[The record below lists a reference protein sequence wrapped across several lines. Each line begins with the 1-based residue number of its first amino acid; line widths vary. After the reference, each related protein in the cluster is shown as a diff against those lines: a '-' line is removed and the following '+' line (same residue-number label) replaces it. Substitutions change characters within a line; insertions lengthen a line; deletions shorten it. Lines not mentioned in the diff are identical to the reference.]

1 MRISA
6 LAVVCTYLAP
16 LIVVACSDGKPS
28 GEPGVVP
35 VTAWFHTGQ
44 QPERDTIE
52 AQVARF
58 NSSQHTIR
66 VVLTHIPE
74 GSYNGQV
81 QAAALARDLP
91 DVLELDG
98 PFLFNYAWQGH
109 LRPLDDLLLDALRA
123 DLLPSIVAQ
132 GTYRGRLYALGT
144 FDSGLGLFGSRRA
157 LSTVGARIPRGPED
171 AWSINEFTALLER
184 LARNDPDG
192 AVLDLK
198 LNYPGEWFT
207 YAFSPILQSAGGD
220 LIDRA
225 ELVAQGMLNGPAS
238 VFALETLQSWI
249 VDGYVDPNVD
259 DAAFTYR
266 RVALSWSGHW
276 DYRRYRDALGD
287 DLVVLPLPDFGR
299 GSRSGQG
306 SWVWAI
312 SSRSPRFEAAVTFL
326 HFLLRP
332 EEVLAMAV
340 ANAAV
345 PGTHTAA
352 AQSELYAEGGDARLF
367 YTQLTEGISVPRPRT
382 PAYPIITSAFQE
394 AFTAIR
400 AGESVQAAL
409 DVAAALIDEDIR
421 DNRGYR
427 ER

>member
-1 MRISA
+1 
-6 LAVVCTYLAP
+6 
-16 LIVVACSDGKPS
+16 VAQ
-28 GEPGVVP
+28 

-44 QPERDTIE
+44 QAERDTIE

-58 NSSQHTIR
+58 NSGQDTIR

-81 QAAALARDLP
+81 QAAALAGDLP

-109 LRPLDDLLLDALRA
+109 LRPLDDLLPDTIRA
-123 DLLPSIVAQ
+123 DLLPSILAQ
-132 GTYRGRLYALGT
+132 GTYRGRLYAVGT
-144 FDSGLGLFGSRRA
+144 FDSGLGLFGNLRA
-157 LSTVGARIPRGPED
+157 LRRVGARTPRASED
-171 AWSINEFTALLER
+171 AWSAQEFNALLQL
-184 LARNDPDG
+184 LASNDPDG

-207 YAFSPILQSAGGD
+207 YAFSPIIQSAGGD

-225 ELVAQGMLNGPAS
+225 ALIAHGTLNGRAS

-259 DAAFTYR
+259 DAAFISQ
-266 RVALSWSGHW
+266 RVSLSWSGHW
-276 DYRRYRDALGD
+276 DQRRYRDALGD
-287 DLVVLPLPDFGR
+287 DLVLLPLPDFGR

-312 SSRSPRFEAAVTFL
+312 TSRSPRFEAAAAFL
-326 HFLLRP
+326 RFLLTP
-332 EEVLAMAV
+332 EEVLAMAA
-340 ANAAV
+340 ANSAV
-345 PGTHTAA
+345 PGTHSAA

-367 YTQLTEGISVPRPRT
+367 YMQLTEEVSVPRPRT
-382 PAYPIITSAFQE
+382 PAYPMITSAFQE
-394 AFTAIR
+394 AFTAVR
-400 AGESVQAAL
+400 SGESVQAAL
-409 DVAAALIDEDIR
+409 DAAAALIDEDIR

-427 ER
+427 DR

>member
-1 MRISA
+1 MRNSTSA
-6 LAVVCTYLAP
+6 GACTHLAL
-16 LIVVACSDGKPS
+16 LIVAACSDGKSS
-28 GEPGVVP
+28 GESGVVQ

-44 QPERDTIE
+44 QAERDTIE

-58 NSSQHTIR
+58 NSRQDTIR

-109 LRPLDDLLLDALRA
+109 LRPLDHLLPDALRS
-123 DLLPSIVAQ
+123 DLLPSIIAQ
-132 GTYRGRLYALGT
+132 GSYRGRLYALGT

-157 LSTVGARIPRGPED
+157 LRTVGARIPRSPED
-171 AWSINEFTALLER
+171 AWSVSEFTALLGQ
-184 LARNDPDG
+184 LARNDPDR

-207 YAFSPILQSAGGD
+207 YAFSPVLQSAGGD

-225 ELVAQGMLNGPAS
+225 ELVAQGTLNGPAS
-238 VFALETLQSWI
+238 VFALETLQAWI

-259 DAAFTYR
+259 DTAFTSR

-276 DYRRYRDALGD
+276 DYRRYRDTLGD

-312 SSRSPRFEAAVTFL
+312 TSRSPRIESAAAFL
-326 HFLLRP
+326 RFLLRP
-332 EEVLAMAV
+332 EEVLAMAA

-409 DVAAALIDEDIR
+409 DVAAALIEEDIR